1 MNIAIILG
9 SIRQPSLTRTLAN
22 CLADCL
28 SMRGALLH
36 WVDLREQP
44 LPITDPDYHHQVEAN
59 PSAAVRQFIKTITAA
74 DGVILAS
81 PLYQGSYS
89 GVLKNA
95 LDHLAYDAFL
105 NKPVGLISHGS
116 TAKKCAQ
123 PCEHLLPVVR
133 TLYGHALQ
141 CQVASAK
148 EDFASDDEG
157 RAWKVISKEV
167 RTRCERL
174 AHEMCAFLN
183 QKAGRDDKK

>member
-9 SIRQPSLTRTLAN
+9 SIRQPSLTRTLAD

-28 SMRGALLH
+28 LTRGASLH

-44 LPITDPDYHHQVEAN
+44 LPITDPDYHNHVESN
-59 PSAAVRQFIKTITAA
+59 PSAAVRQFVKTIAAA

-95 LDHLAYDAFL
+95 LDSLAYDAFL
-105 NKPVGLISHGS
+105 KKPVGLISHGS

-133 TLYGHALQ
+133 TLYGYPLQ
-141 CQVASAK
+141 CQVASSK
-148 EDFASDDEG
+148 EDFTSDDEG
-157 RAWKVISKEV
+157 RTWKVISEEV
-167 RTRCERL
+167 RARCERL
-174 AHEMCAFLN
+174 ANEMCAFLK
-183 QKAGRDDKK
+183 QKGGGI